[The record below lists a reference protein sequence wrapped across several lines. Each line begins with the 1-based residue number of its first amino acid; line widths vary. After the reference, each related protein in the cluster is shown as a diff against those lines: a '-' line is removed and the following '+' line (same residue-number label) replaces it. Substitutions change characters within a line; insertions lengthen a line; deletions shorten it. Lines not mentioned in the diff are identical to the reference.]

1 MDEEV
6 VAVRFAASMLEW
18 FNELQREFVLK
29 HGGVTFVE
37 V

>member
-1 MDEEV
+1 MDDEV
-6 VAVRFAASMLEW
+6 LAVRFAAQMLEW
-18 FNELQREFVLK
+18 FDELQREFVLK

>member
-1 MDEEV
+1 
-6 VAVRFAASMLEW
+6 MLEW